1 MNYFIWFKYI
11 EHGLVFQ
18 PFVLLMSIQTIPK
31 LEYFIVH
38 SKEFRFFLQKD
49 FAMAT
54 LARID
59 MRGITTIAEPR
70 L

>member
-1 MNYFIWFKYI
+1 
-11 EHGLVFQ
+11 
-18 PFVLLMSIQTIPK
+18 MSIQTIPK